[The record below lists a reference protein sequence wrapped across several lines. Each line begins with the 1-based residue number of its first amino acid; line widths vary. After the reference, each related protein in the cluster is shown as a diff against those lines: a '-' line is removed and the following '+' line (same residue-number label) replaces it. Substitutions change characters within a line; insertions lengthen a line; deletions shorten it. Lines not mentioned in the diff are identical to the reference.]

1 MDVHQLIELLFGR
14 FHECR
19 MDADPRIIDQKI
31 KVISLPDVLERIF
44 HIFRKRLE

>member
-31 KVISLPDVLERIF
+31 EIIPLPGISERVF
-44 HIFRKRLE
+44 HIFRERLE